1 MKYIIKKV
9 ILIIPILLFSF
20 IAYTQQSPN
29 EIVDQFFE
37 EFENKGSSVALD
49 NLYKPNKWIARNAD
63 AISQLKSQIEGL
75 NEDYV
80 GKYYGYEFLLE
91 KQLADSYILMSYL
104 VKYDRQPIR
113 FTFQFYKPNK
123 EWVIQSFIF
132 DGDMDEEVKE
142 AAKLY
147 NFRLN

>member
-1 MKYIIKKV
+1 MKKIIIV
-9 ILIIPILLFSF
+9 IPFLLLTFVSL
-20 IAYTQQSPN
+20 AQKSPK

-37 EFENKGSSVALD
+37 EFSTKGSSEALD
-49 NLYKPNKWIARNAD
+49 NLYKPNKWITRNTD
-63 AISQLKSQIEGL
+63 AITQLKSQIDGL

-80 GKYYGYEFLLE
+80 GKYHGYEFILE
-91 KQLADSYILMSYL
+91 KRLADSYILMSYL

>member
-1 MKYIIKKV
+1 MKNTMKKV
-9 ILIIPILLFSF
+9 IIIIPILLFSF
-20 IAYTQQSPN
+20 IAFPQQSPK
-29 EIVDQFFE
+29 EIVEQFFN
-37 EFENKGSSVALD
+37 EFETKGSSVALD
-49 NLYKPNKWIARNAD
+49 NLYKPNKWMARNAD

>member
-1 MKYIIKKV
+1 MKKIFI
-9 ILIIPILLFSF
+9 IIPILLFGF
-20 IAYTQQSPN
+20 IAFPQQSPN

-37 EFENKGSSVALD
+37 EFETKGSSVALD
-49 NLYKPNKWIARNAD
+49 NLYKPNKWMSRNTD
-63 AISQLKSQIEGL
+63 AIAQLKSQIEGL

-80 GKYYGYEFLLE
+80 GKYYGYEFILE
-91 KQLADSYILMSYL
+91 KKLADSYILMSYL

-123 EWVIQSFIF
+123 DWIIYSFKY
-132 DGDMDEEVKE
+132 DGAVDAEIEET
-142 AAKLY
+142 AKLY

>member
-1 MKYIIKKV
+1 MKKII
-9 ILIIPILLFSF
+9 ITIPFLLLTFVSF
-20 IAYTQQSPN
+20 AQKLPK
-29 EIVDQFFE
+29 EIVDQFFV

-49 NLYKPNKWIARNAD
+49 NLYKPNKWISRNTD
-63 AISQLKSQIEGL
+63 AITQLKSQVEAL

-80 GKYYGYEFLLE
+80 GKYYGYEFILE
-91 KQLADSYILMSYL
+91 KKLTDNYILMSYL

-123 EWVIQSFIF
+123 EWVIYSFKY
-132 DGDMDEEVKE
+132 DGTVSEEIE
-142 AAKLY
+142 ETARLY

>member
-1 MKYIIKKV
+1 MKKV
-9 ILIIPILLFSF
+9 IIIIPILLFSF
-20 IAYTQQSPN
+20 IAFPQQSPK
-29 EIVDQFFE
+29 EIVEQFFN
-37 EFENKGSSVALD
+37 EFETKGSSVALD
-49 NLYKPNKWIARNAD
+49 NLYKPNKWMARNAD

-123 EWVIQSFIF
+123 E
-132 DGDMDEEVKE
+132 
-142 AAKLY
+142 
-147 NFRLN
+147 